1 MNTILFAHP
10 QHTSFNGE
18 ILQAV
23 ETQLQNQHQPYQ
35 TIDLY
40 ADGFSPVLTAA
51 ELPQF
56 FKGEI
61 QDPLVQ
67 KYQRMLQQTQRLITI
82 FPIWFNEYPA
92 IFKGFF
98 DRVCQ
103 GTFAFD
109 YAPHGVQPK
118 LHNIQSALIITT
130 SHAPQQVLETVQG
143 DLINR
148 QVIGHLMKTLGI
160 PHSQWL
166 DCGGMLTNTAAD
178 KDAFLAKVRAQL

>member
-1 MNTILFAHP
+1 MITILFAHP
-10 QHTSFNGE
+10 QHTSFNGQ
-18 ILQAV
+18 IFKAVQAHCQK
-23 ETQLQNQHQPYQ
+23 TQQAFQ

-51 ELPQF
+51 ELPHF
-56 FKGEI
+56 FKGES
-61 QDPLVQ
+61 QDPLVK
-67 KYQRMLQQTQRLITI
+67 KYQKMLQHTDQLVVI

-109 YAPHGVQPK
+109 YTPHGVQPK
-118 LHNIQSALIITT
+118 LNNIQSALIVTT
-130 SHAPQQVLETVQG
+130 SHAPRKVLETVQG
-143 DLINR
+143 DVINR
-148 QVIGHLMKTLGI
+148 QVIGHMMKTLGV

-166 DCGGMLTNTAAD
+166 DCEGMLAAT
-178 KDAFLAKVRAQL
+178 DAQKQAFIAQVLAQI